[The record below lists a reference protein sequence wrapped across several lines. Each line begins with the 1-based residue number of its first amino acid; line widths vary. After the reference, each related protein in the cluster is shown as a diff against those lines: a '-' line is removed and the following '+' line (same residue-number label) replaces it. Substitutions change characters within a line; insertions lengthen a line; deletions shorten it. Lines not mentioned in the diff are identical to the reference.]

1 MTTLALIAC
10 GGAFGAF
17 VRYFVTSITTRTGR
31 PSTTAT
37 WVVNLVGTFV
47 LGFIVVLGVSHNLL
61 LLLGVGFTGGL
72 TTFSTFVLEL
82 VTMSPPARASRARYL
97 VFTLLGGWLSALLG
111 WALASWII
119 H

>member
-1 MTTLALIAC
+1 MTTLALVAF
-10 GGAFGAF
+10 GGACGAF
-17 VRYFVTSITTRTGR
+17 VRYLVTTVTTRTGR

-47 LGFIVVLGVSHNLL
+47 LGFIVALGVSHNLL

-72 TTFSTFVLEL
+72 TTFSTFALEL
-82 VTMSPPARASRARYL
+82 VNLSSPARASRARYL
-97 VFTLLGGWLSALLG
+97 VSTLLGGWLCALLG